1 MTIPRISVIIPVYN
15 TEAYL
20 RPLFDSL
27 CRQIFTDF
35 EIVVINDGSTD
46 NSLGVISKYSSF
58 FGPRLR
64 IYNRA
69 GHPRPAHRPARHL
82 LSAVHRRP
90 GAGVTQNQQHKR
102 PLPNGRRPFPAPG
115 QGAKKGTSQ
124 RTPPFSISGKRMLFF
139 FRTGR

>member
-58 FGPRLR
+58 SGLASVFTVKR
-64 IYNRA
+64 IKAY
-69 GHPRPAHRPARHL
+69 HQL
-82 LSAVHRRP
+82 ETLVYLERREIYI
-90 GAGVTQNQQHKR
+90 
-102 PLPNGRRPFPAPG
+102 FY
-115 QGAKKGTSQ
+115 
-124 RTPPFSISGKRMLFF
+124 
-139 FRTGR
+139 

>member
-64 IYNRA
+64 IYSQENKGLSSTRNIGISRA
-69 GHPRPAHRPARHL
+69 
-82 LSAVHRRP
+82 
-90 GAGVTQNQQHKR
+90 
-102 PLPNGRRPFPAPG
+102 
-115 QGAKKGTSQ
+115 KGKY
-124 RTPPFSISGKRMLFF
+124 ISFIDSDDYISDSFYDILVKNISDDEDIIS
-139 FRTGR
+139 